1 MTRPRDADGNPVSYP
16 SDNKP
21 RTRKPGGAG
30 PVTTQVTAIIPLEL
44 KARLDRCALVMGF
57 SVSTVVR
64 EAVVDYLYRKQ
75 ETRP

>member
-1 MTRPRDADGNPVSYP
+1 MTRPRYP
-16 SDNKP
+16 SDSKP

-30 PVTTQVTAIIPLEL
+30 PATTQVTAIIPLEL
-44 KARLDRCALVMGF
+44 KARLDRRAMVMGA
-57 SVSTVVR
+57 SVGAVVR